1 MGILAKREKL
11 RFNKLHSTFTGLQQS
26 YDFTYTFSQEEKVG

>member
-11 RFNKLHSTFTGLQQS
+11 RFNKPHSTFITLQQS
-26 YDFTYTFSQEEKVG
+26 YDFKYVFSQKEKGG